1 MQFTNIETIRAA
13 QKAVGRKPV
22 EDSDSEEED
31 NSSDVLSCIQ
41 VL

>member
-22 EDSDSEEED
+22 EDSEEEEED
-31 NSSDVLSCIQ
+31 DSSDVLSYIQ